1 MFQVSALRESPPTA
15 SSPREAM
22 NKNLAQLLVVFGFL
36 TNTVAA
42 DFFTQSDTSRMRGSW
57 RSISSTINMNDGQ
70 SRPNVNCDVD
80 IQEHTWTSICTVRG
94 KQYGIT
100 ASYLCGDP
108 VLGRFT
114 CYAEVIA
121 DTNEVSRV
129 GTKTRMIFEFDGEKL
144 VTSTYPLLIS
154 GSSPN
159 APLSIVSVMVRK

>member
-1 MFQVSALRESPPTA
+1 
-15 SSPREAM
+15 M